1 MRPSP
6 LPLAL
11 LLPLLAA
18 CRSGVVQ
25 VHDTPP
31 YPTLEVAELGSMRNV
46 SRVGDVWFGSAPNAG
61 DLDLAVRRGVQ
72 LVIDLSTPDE
82 KVECDVAAVA
92 GEKGLRY
99 LDVGD
104 SAAEL
109 AGERAVD
116 LVLRELDQAA
126 GQPVLLFCGNGG
138 RCAAFVAI
146 QRIARQGVPPEQ
158 ALVEARRAGMK
169 PGEPEDFVR
178 AQVARLQAPDA

>member
-1 MRPSP
+1 MRPSL

-11 LLPLLAA
+11 LLPLLGA
-18 CRSGVVQ
+18 CRSGGGP

-31 YPTLEVAELGSMRNV
+31 YPALEVAELGSMRNV
-46 SRVGDVWFGSAPNAG
+46 SRVGDVWFGSAPNPG

-72 LVIDLSTPDE
+72 LVIDLSSPDE
-82 KVECDVAAVA
+82 KVECDVAVAA
-92 GEKGLRY
+92 GERGLRY
-99 LDVGD
+99 LDAGD
-104 SAAEL
+104 TAVEL
-109 AGERAVD
+109 AGDRAVD
-116 LVLRELDQAA
+116 LVLRELDRAN

-146 QRIARQGVPPEQ
+146 RRVARQGVPLEQ

-178 AQVARLQAPDA
+178 AQVGRFVAPGT